1 MCNRATREAYG
12 ETLVQMASEG
22 LRVVALE
29 ADLGASTTLSGFGE
43 VFPQR
48 FFDMGISEQDMMS
61 TAAGLAAAGWVPF
74 TGSFAV
80 FGIGRCYEQVR
91 NSVCYPNMG
100 VKVCPTHAGV
110 TVGEDGATHQML
122 EDIGMMRALP
132 NMAVLVPADYHSAKA
147 ALCLAYDTPGP
158 VYVRLGRHKVPE
170 IYDEGFEAALPL
182 ANVLRVGTDVT
193 ILACGVEVSHA
204 LAAAGDLAHEGVSA
218 EVVDVFSVKP
228 LDEGTILRS
237 VAKTGC
243 AVTCEEH
250 MVRCGMGSAVAEL
263 LAQRHPAP
271 MRMVGL
277 DSFGTSGPGDALLDH
292 FGLDAF
298 SIAQAAREVV
308 QAKGGTSGGGG
319 IVYLRDLAPSR
330 VR

>member
-12 ETLVQMASEG
+12 ETLAQMAREG

-29 ADLGASTTLSGFGE
+29 ADLGVSTTLSRFGE
-43 VFPQR
+43 AYPTR

-61 TAAGLAAAGWVPF
+61 TAAGFATAGWVPF
-74 TGSFAV
+74 TGSFAT
-80 FGIGRCYEQVR
+80 FGVGRCYEQIR
-91 NSVCYPNMG
+91 NSVCYPNLG

-110 TVGEDGATHQML
+110 TVGQDGATHQML

-132 NMAVLVPADYHSAKA
+132 NMTVLVPADYHSAKVA
-147 ALCLAYDTPGP
+147 IRLAYDTPGP

-170 IYDEGFEAALPL
+170 IYDEGFEAALPM

-228 LDEGTILRS
+228 LDEETILRS

-250 MVRCGMGSAVAEL
+250 MVSGGMGSAVAEL
-263 LAQRHPAP
+263 LALKHPAP
-271 MRMVGL
+271 IRMVGL
-277 DSFGTSGPGDALLDH
+277 DSFGTSGSGDELLDH

-298 SIAQAAREVV
+298 SIARAAREVV
-308 QAKGGTSGGGG
+308 ETKGGKSGDHGV
-319 IVYLRDLAPSR
+319 VYLRDLAR
-330 VR
+330 ARG